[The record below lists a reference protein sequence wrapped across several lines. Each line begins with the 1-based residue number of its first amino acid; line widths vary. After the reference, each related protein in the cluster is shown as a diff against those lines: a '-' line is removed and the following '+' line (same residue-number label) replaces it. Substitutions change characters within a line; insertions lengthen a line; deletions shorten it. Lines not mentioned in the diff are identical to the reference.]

1 MRRLVFPVL
10 LLFWTIMNVLLWRAE
25 YGDASHGS
33 RVSRDVVIDKI
44 FNAPDASNLQVF
56 QSGKSLGFVQW
67 EIIPDEIY
75 FRGTNQ
81 PVGRVESID
90 GYTLAVDGRVDVAP
104 LQDKVRLSLRAG
116 LDSELDWQDLH
127 ATMDTG
133 NNRWEFHSIKT
144 NEVLNVK
151 YTGALGQ
158 WEREASFTEMNDP
171 AKMVEQFAGPT
182 LGPLI
187 KPMLPP
193 LGQANAGEE
202 IGSLSFGLEWDAFND
217 AMRLGSTRV
226 RIYRLEFKL
235 PGERK
240 IIVRVS
246 RVGEIL
252 QVQFPGQLVM
262 DNESIPLR
270 KPKEP

>member
-1 MRRLVFPVL
+1 
-10 LLFWTIMNVLLWRAE
+10 MNVLLWRAE
-25 YGDASHGS
+25 YGDSSHGS

-44 FNAPDASNLQVF
+44 FNAPDASSLQVF
-56 QSGKSLGFVQW
+56 QNGQSLGFIRW

-90 GYTLAVDGRVDVAP
+90 GYTLAVDGRVDVES
-104 LQDKVRLSLRAG
+104 LQSKARFTLRIG
-116 LDSELDWQDLH
+116 MDSNLKWQDLH
-127 ATMDTG
+127 ATLDMAQ
-133 NNRWEFHSIKT
+133 NLWEFHSIKT
-144 NEVLNVK
+144 NQLLTVK
-151 YTGALGQ
+151 CEGTLGQ
-158 WEREASFTEMNDP
+158 WERSTPFEEMNDP
-171 AKMVEQFAGPT
+171 AKLADQFTGPA
-182 LGPLI
+182 LSPLI
-187 KPMLPP
+187 KPMLPS
-193 LGQANAGEE
+193 LGQAQSGDEV
-202 IGSLSFGLEWDAFND
+202 GPLSFGLEWEACND

-235 PGERK
+235 PGERQ
-240 IIVRVS
+240 ITVRVS

-270 KPKEP
+270 KQKEP

>member
-1 MRRLVFPVL
+1 
-10 LLFWTIMNVLLWRAE
+10 MNVLLWRAE
-25 YGDASHGS
+25 YGDASYGS

-44 FNAPDASNLQVF
+44 FNAPDASSLQVF
-56 QSGKSLGFVQW
+56 QNNGSLGFVRW

-81 PVGRVESID
+81 PIGRVESID
-90 GYTLAVDGRVDVAP
+90 GYTLSVDGRVEVEP
-104 LQDKVRLSLRAG
+104 LQSKVRFTLRVG
-116 LDSELDWQDLH
+116 MDSELNWQDLH
-127 ATMDTG
+127 AILNTQQ
-133 NNRWEFHSIKT
+133 NVWEFNSIKT
-144 NEVLNVK
+144 NQVLNVK
-151 YTGALGQ
+151 YDGALGQ
-158 WEREASFTEMNDP
+158 WERSTTFEEMNDP
-171 AKMVEQFAGPT
+171 AKLIDQFAGPA

-187 KPMLPP
+187 KPLLPSVGTGSA
-193 LGQANAGEE
+193 LGQAQPDLSAGP
-202 IGSLSFGLEWDAFND
+202 LTLGLEWDAFND

-235 PGERK
+235 PGERQ
-240 IIVRVS
+240 ITVRVS

-252 QVQFPGQLVM
+252 QVKFPGQLVM

>member
-1 MRRLVFPVL
+1 
-10 LLFWTIMNVLLWRAE
+10 MNVLLWRAE

-33 RVSRDVVIDKI
+33 RVSREVVIEKI
-44 FNAPDASNLQVF
+44 FNAPDASSLQVF
-56 QSGKSLGFVQW
+56 QNGKSLGFVRW

-81 PVGRVESID
+81 PIGRVESID
-90 GYTLAVDGRVDVAP
+90 GYTLAVDGRVDVEP
-104 LQDKVRLSLRAG
+104 LQSKLRFTLRTG
-116 LDSELDWQDLH
+116 LDSDLNWQNLH
-127 ATMDTG
+127 ATLDTLK
-133 NNRWEFHSIKT
+133 NVWEFQSIRT
-144 NEVLNVK
+144 NQLLEVK
-151 YTGALGQ
+151 YEGALGQ
-158 WEREASFTEMNDP
+158 WERSTSFEEMHNP
-171 AKMVEQFAGPT
+171 AALVDQFAGPA
-182 LGPLI
+182 LGPFI
-187 KPMLPP
+187 KPMLPS
-193 LGQANAGEE
+193 LGQAQPG
-202 IGSLSFGLEWDAFND
+202 GRVGPLSLGLEWDAYND

-235 PGERK
+235 PGERQ
-240 IIVRVS
+240 ITVRVS